1 VCNKGGNS
9 VKVLK
14 HLGISEKKSPF
25 FMFQNQEV
33 ANIFDPP
40 LLLKFTYNIFQKHD
54 VTNVVC
60 RFIANGE

>member
-1 VCNKGGNS
+1 MCNKGGNS